1 MRNINFIVRL
11 SLTVLMDDA
20 GICGLRN
27 VYLLL
32 QRELELPMVDPDI
45 CRKKGREALIDFTEN
60 VLIKE

>member
-1 MRNINFIVRL
+1 
-11 SLTVLMDDA
+11 MDVA

-32 QRELELPMVDPDI
+32 QRELNVHMVDPDI
-45 CRKKGREALIDFTEN
+45 CTKKGRKALIDFTEN